1 MPPVTIDDGQTTA
14 IVNWS
19 EPNVTDNSGVFTLTS
34 TLNSG
39 SEFNIGTTDVTYI
52 AVDSSGNKAEKTFV
66 ITVKGKFV
74 LDKELE
80 CHYKLRVG
88 GRLWTQF
95 PKFPRWTRKKRKL
108 DTLTE

>member
-14 IVNWS
+14 VVNWS

-66 ITVKGKFV
+66 VTVKGKFV
-74 LDKELE
+74 ELGS
-80 CHYKLRVG
+80 HYKLCVG

-95 PKFPRWTRKKRKL
+95 PKSPRWTRKKRKQNRYV
-108 DTLTE
+108 D